1 MNESNLREQLLCQ
14 ETGTPSLRENYE
26 RKLKEMM
33 EKELNGMQRW
43 LWRGAVL
50 YGLLTSVAFGI
61 GAALSTAQRLPW
73 EAAVAFGVGSL
84 FSLIWVFLCVRILHR
99 NKMYVKR
106 DANRQAGLFWM
117 FVCILICLGFSA
129 AFKLPDN
136 KGPIVLLIGVA
147 LLVMGIGSLLVT
159 VVEKNSLTNRE
170 QMLKIELRIA
180 ELTKLVAECIKQ
192 S

>member
-1 MNESNLREQLLCQ
+1 MNESNLREQLLCL
-14 ETGTPSLRENYE
+14 ETCSPSLREDYE
-26 RKLKEMM
+26 RRLKTMM

-43 LWRGAVL
+43 LWRGSVL

-73 EAAVAFGVGSL
+73 EAAAAFGVGSL
-84 FSLIWVFLCVRILHR
+84 FALVWAFLSARILR
-99 NKMYVKR
+99 QGKINLKR
-106 DANRQAGLFWM
+106 DSSRSAGLFWI
-117 FVCILICLGFSA
+117 FVCILFCLGFSA

-136 KGPIVLLIGVA
+136 KGLIVILIGFA
-147 LLVMGIGSLLVT
+147 LLVMGMGVLLVT
-159 VVEKNSLTNRE
+159 VVERNSLTNRE

-180 ELTKLVAECIKQ
+180 ELTKLVAERTNL